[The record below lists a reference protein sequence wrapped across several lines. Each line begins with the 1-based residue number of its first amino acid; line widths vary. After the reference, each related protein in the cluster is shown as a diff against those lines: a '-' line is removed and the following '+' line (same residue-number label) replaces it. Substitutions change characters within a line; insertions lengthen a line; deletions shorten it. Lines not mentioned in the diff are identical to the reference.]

1 MAITYVQYD
10 TRGPLLKFC
19 TDAGLEWTVSL
30 ETLGE
35 CFGVHARETLQH
47 WVREMIESDGRTAS
61 GSADRYASS
70 WQRVC
75 EIDEGTTNDKEDQ
88 GP

>member
-30 ETLGE
+30 ESLGE
-35 CFGVHARETLQH
+35 CFGVQARETLEH
-47 WVREMIESDGRTAS
+47 WVQEMIESDGGA
-61 GSADRYASS
+61 GSASVDRYASS

-75 EIDEGTTNDKEDQ
+75 EMDERTRNEEEGQ
-88 GP
+88 AP